1 MCVFQ
6 FAKKLVES
14 PSVTP
19 SPVFSDEVE
28 EGLLSSDP
36 VDAPLEGGEFPRNSR
51 VLALSGPTE
60 D

>member
-1 MCVFQ
+1 M
-6 FAKKLVES
+6 
-14 PSVTP
+14 VTP

-36 VDAPLEGGEFPRNSR
+36 VDTPLEGDGFPRSSR
-51 VLALSGPTE
+51 VLALSGQTE